1 MPTYVT
7 LYTLTDQGA
16 RELKT
21 LPERVRA
28 TQANAEQQ
36 GFKVLAW
43 YLTQGRYD
51 VVTIVEAPDE
61 MSVAAG
67 TLAIVGHGNFRTE
80 TLRAF
85 SLEEAEQIIQRLG

>member
-1 MPTYVT
+1 MPAYVT

-28 TQANAEQQ
+28 THASAEQQ
-36 GFKVLAW
+36 GFKILAW
-43 YLTQGRYD
+43 YLTEGQYD

-61 MSVAAG
+61 ISAAAG
-67 TLAIVGHGNFRTE
+67 TLAIAGHGNFRTQ
-80 TLRAF
+80 TLRAY
-85 SLEEAEQIIQRLG
+85 SLEETEKIISRMG